1 MENRPPHA
9 AAAATLTRSN
19 AVGAHWRCA
28 DTDISRACHTDD
40 INYRTFSPSHFS
52 AVTRV
57 RNERTYPGP
66 ATSGCR
72 STTLMAGKHW
82 NDVNK
87 VAVRLTA
94 HRLAGLLSLDL
105 EGRDSIGAIGAVH
118 ADRSITYTCRG
129 NATGSRAALA
139 QLDAFADGASCLV
152 GHNIIEHDLV
162 LLSKQAPDLALLRLP
177 AIDTLYL
184 SPLAFPENPYH
195 YLVKQYHEPALARV
209 QVNDPLLDAE
219 LTLELLADIV
229 DALKKKDSDLLLA
242 WHALLA
248 AAVKGH
254 GFDRLFR
261 VVRGV
266 HAAPRIEDAIPAIT
280 NRLADSG
287 CPNQATE
294 IAREALSHPL
304 PLAYLLAWL
313 PAAGGKS
320 IIPPYVEKRFAPS
333 KLAARLRHAHCGDG
347 SCPWCSERLDPA
359 KALQRW
365 FGFRDF
371 RDKPRSRK
379 GKSLQRAITERHLA
393 RSHVLGILPTGTGKS
408 LCYQLPALMRYE
420 ATGALTVVVSPLVA
434 LMADQVAVMRRQGI
448 VCATT
453 INGLISMPE
462 RREALDSIRFGDAG
476 IVLVAP
482 EQFRNRSF
490 RKAIA
495 GRHIGAWVIDEA
507 HCLSKWGH
515 DFRPDYRY
523 VARFIAEHHGG
534 DSAPILCLTAT
545 AKHDVVEDIREHF
558 ERTLEAR
565 LKVIDGGAERTNLEF
580 VVIPTSASQRV
591 EHIHQAVTSALNG
604 EDTSGAIVYCTTK
617 RNTEE
622 TAQALAERGLAA
634 QHFHSGISPERKR
647 EIQRGFHKGDIKVV
661 VATNAFGMG
670 IDKPNVRAVVHAEIP
685 GSLES
690 YLQEAGRAGRDGK
703 AARCL
708 LLFEDGDPEQQ
719 FSLTARSRLERRDIQ
734 AVLRA
739 LRRLDQRRRRHHGD
753 TEDTIVATSG
763 EILLEED
770 AGDFARD
777 SATDDDRVRTAI
789 AWLEEVRLAHR
800 DENFT
805 SVFPSSLRVPDVAT
819 ARARIEREGER
830 RGIRQDV
837 REQMLH
843 VVRVLAEADPDTG
856 VSTDELMQECG
867 CRPAQLRK
875 VFSSLEELGIASND
889 MRITVYVHA
898 GVEHASLRRL
908 RRVRELED
916 ALIAELRE
924 AAPDQEIDTWGRLAL
939 RPIAQRL
946 REKGIEA
953 PLPERLVRL
962 LRSMSADGRDEPDA
976 KRSLEIRAR
985 DMETV
990 GVRLR
995 RDWAAID
1002 RIASLRRE
1010 GAARLLEHL
1019 IGKVPDGTRGVDL
1032 LVETT
1037 YGALEQAIKDD
1048 LTLTSKLRNQNTQ
1061 ALVDRALL
1069 WMHEQEVVTLN
1080 RGLTVFRTAMTLRV
1094 ARERRSFTV
1103 ADFKPLQEHYAE
1115 QTAQIHVVAEFA
1127 RLGLADIH
1135 SALRLANDYFDL
1147 ANSDFVRKWFK
1158 DKENTLR
1165 RDTLPDHYDQ
1175 IVKKLGNRTQERIVA
1190 DDRERTNVLVLAG
1203 PGSGKT
1209 RVLVHRIAYLVRVR
1223 RENPRSI
1230 LALTYNRHAAVE
1242 ARRRLEELIGS
1253 DARGV
1258 YTMTCH
1264 ALAMRIL
1271 GISFEEAAANP
1282 SDEVFNDILREA
1294 TRLLRSDESA
1304 AAVTREQMLGDLH
1317 WILVDEYQDVGRP
1330 EYELIA
1336 ALAGRTLA
1344 EDDTRLNLFAVG
1356 DDDQNIYAWKGASV
1370 RFIRR
1375 FARDYRA
1382 REEYLIENYRSSG
1395 HIIDAANRCIELASE
1410 RLKQDHR
1417 LRIDS
1422 LRKTEPPGGNW
1433 ARRDDLAKGKVQV
1446 LHVAGGQLSQAVA
1459 AVEELN
1465 RLSELDPG
1473 WQWSRCAVVARN
1485 WADLDPVQSA
1495 CEAHGIPAQSAR
1507 EELSSFWRARETQR
1521 FLQVLEAKET
1531 RTIGTHDIERHHSRL
1546 ASDPWSTLLA
1556 QALEELL
1563 LEEGDAEVL
1572 PVAYVR
1578 NWLGEWSKDI
1588 RRAQRGLLLT
1598 SAHRAKGL
1606 QFDHVVI
1613 LDGRWNTTGNGEDA
1627 GTPRRLYYVSMT
1639 RARET
1644 LALVRLGDANRHDPR
1659 DSPLTARQGE
1669 RAGTLLRSLS
1679 GAPSVA
1685 HSEAPQ
1691 PDISDPRLDERVM
1704 ECTMEN
1710 VVLSFAGWRAPGSR
1724 THRAIAALSPGDSLS
1739 LLQANDHWKVVDSK
1753 GRQVGRMAKKWSV
1766 PDGMTIANAVVG
1778 GIFVRWAKD
1787 ESDVERRRR
1796 LRCETW
1802 EVVVPRLTLTREQPA
1817 GRLE

>member
-1 MENRPPHA
+1 
-9 AAAATLTRSN
+9 
-19 AVGAHWRCA
+19 
-28 DTDISRACHTDD
+28 
-40 INYRTFSPSHFS
+40 
-52 AVTRV
+52 
-57 RNERTYPGP
+57 
-66 ATSGCR
+66 
-72 STTLMAGKHW
+72 MAGKQW
-82 NDVNK
+82 NDVK
-87 VAVRLTA
+87 GVAMRLKA

-105 EGRDSIGAIGAVH
+105 EGRESIGAIGAVH
-118 ADRSITYTCRG
+118 VERSTTYAWRG
-129 NATGSRAALA
+129 NTTGSRAALA
-139 QLDAFADGASCLV
+139 ELDAFADGASCLV
-152 GHNIIEHDLV
+152 GHNIIEHDLS
-162 LLSKQAPDLALLRLP
+162 LLGKLAPDRAVLCLP

-195 YLVKQYHEPALARV
+195 HLVKQYQEPALARV

-219 LTLELLADIV
+219 LTLQLLADIV
-229 DALKKKDSDLLLA
+229 DALKTKDNDLLLA
-242 WHALLA
+242 WHSLLA

-254 GFDRLFR
+254 GFDQLFR
-261 VVRGV
+261 VVRDV
-266 HAAPRIEDAIPAIT
+266 DATPRVEDAIPAIAR
-280 NRLADSG
+280 RLSDGG

-294 IAREALSHPL
+294 IAREAISHAL

-333 KLAARLRHAHCGDG
+333 KFAAKLRHTHCGNG
-347 SCPWCSERLDPA
+347 SCAWCSERLDPA

-365 FGFRDF
+365 FEFRDF
-371 RDKPRSRK
+371 RDKPQSRE

-448 VCATT
+448 FCAIT
-453 INGLISMPE
+453 INGLIPMPE

-534 DSAPILCLTAT
+534 DAAPILCLTAT

-565 LKVIDGGAERTNLEF
+565 LDVIDGGAERTNLEF

-591 EHIHQAVTSALNG
+591 EHIHQAVTGALNG

-622 TAQALAERGLAA
+622 TAQALAERGLVA

-647 EIQRGFHKGDIKVV
+647 DIQRGFHKGDIKVV

-690 YLQEAGRAGRDGK
+690 YLQEAGRAGRDGR

-753 TEDTIVATSG
+753 TEDTVVATSG
-763 EILLEED
+763 EILLEDD

-777 SATDDDRVRTAI
+777 SVTDDDRVRTAI
-789 AWLEEVRLAHR
+789 AWLEEARLARR

-819 ARARIEREGER
+819 ARARIEREGKR

-837 REQMLH
+837 REQMLR

-867 CRPAQLRK
+867 CWPAQLRK
-875 VFSSLEELGIASND
+875 VFGTLEELGIASND

-908 RRVRELED
+908 QRVRELEE

-946 REKGIEA
+946 REKGIEN

-962 LRSMSADGRDEPDA
+962 LRSMAADGRDEPDA
-976 KRSLEIRAR
+976 KRSIEIRAR

-990 GVRLR
+990 GLRLR
-995 RDWAAID
+995 RDWAIID
-1002 RIASLRRE
+1002 RIASRRRE

-1048 LTLTSKLRNQNTQ
+1048 LVLTSKLHNQNTQ

-1080 RGLTVFRTAMTLRV
+1080 RGLTVFRTAMTLKV
-1094 ARERRSFTV
+1094 IRERRGFTV

-1115 QTAQIHVVAEFA
+1115 QTTQIHVVAEYA
-1127 RLGLADIH
+1127 RLGLADIQLAH
-1135 SALRLANDYFDL
+1135 RLANDYFRL
-1147 ANSDFVRKWFK
+1147 ANGDFVRKWFK
-1158 DKENTLR
+1158 DKEQTLR
-1165 RDTLPDHYDQ
+1165 RDTLPDHYDR
-1175 IVKKLGNRTQERIVA
+1175 IVRKLGNRTQERIVA

-1230 LALTYNRHAAVE
+1230 LALTYNRHSAVE

-1253 DARGV
+1253 DARGA

-1282 SDEVFNDILREA
+1282 SDEVFNDILRDA
-1294 TRLLRSDESA
+1294 TQLLRSDESA
-1304 AAVTREQMLGDLH
+1304 ASITREQMLGGLH
-1317 WILVDEYQDVGRP
+1317 WILVDEYQDIGRP

-1344 EDDTRLNLFAVG
+1344 EDDARLNLFAVG

-1382 REEYLIENYRSSG
+1382 REEYLVENYRSSG
-1395 HIIDAANRCIELASE
+1395 HIIDAANRCIEPAAE
-1410 RLKQDHR
+1410 RLKRDHR
-1417 LRIDS
+1417 LRIDAR
-1422 LRKTEPPGGNW
+1422 RKAEPPGGNW

-1446 LHVAGGQLSQAVA
+1446 LQVAGGELAQAAA
-1459 AVEELN
+1459 AVGELR
-1465 RLSELDPG
+1465 RLSALDPG
-1473 WQWSRCAVVARN
+1473 WQWKRCAVIARN
-1485 WADLDPVQSA
+1485 WADLDSVRSV
-1495 CEAHGIPAQSAR
+1495 CEVHGIPAQSGR

-1521 FLQVLEAKET
+1521 FLQVLEARGT
-1531 RTIGTHDIERHHSRL
+1531 RTIGTQDIERHRSQL
-1546 ASDPWSTLLA
+1546 ADDAWSTLLA

-1563 LEEGDAEVL
+1563 LEEGGAEVL

-1578 NWLGEWSKDI
+1578 NWLGEWSRDI
-1588 RRAQRGLLLT
+1588 RRAQRGLLLI
-1598 SAHRAKGL
+1598 SAHKAKGL
-1606 QFDHVVI
+1606 EFDHVVI
-1613 LDGRWNTTGNGEDA
+1613 LDGLWNTTGNGEDTGA
-1627 GTPRRLYYVSMT
+1627 PRRLYYVAMT
-1639 RARET
+1639 RACET
-1644 LALVRLGDANRHDPR
+1644 LALMQLEDASCPDPR
-1659 DSPLTARQGE
+1659 DNVLAARQGE
-1669 RAGTLLRSLS
+1669 RAGTLLRSLVS
-1679 GAPSVA
+1679 APSVA
-1685 HSEAPQ
+1685 QRQAPQ
-1691 PDISDPRLDERVM
+1691 PDISDPRLDERVV
-1704 ECTMEN
+1704 ECTMGD
-1710 VVLSFAGWRAPGSR
+1710 VFISFAGREAPERR
-1724 THRAIAALSPGDSLS
+1724 THRAIAALSPGDPLS
-1739 LLQANDHWKVVDSK
+1739 LMETNGQWNMVDGK
-1753 GRQVGRMAKKWSV
+1753 GRRVGRMARTWSV
-1766 PDGMTIANAVVG
+1766 PAGMTIVKAVVG
-1778 GIFVRWAKD
+1778 GIFTRWAKD
-1787 ESDVERRRR
+1787 ESEKEWKQR
-1796 LRCETW
+1796 LRCDTW
-1802 EVVVPRLTLTREQPA
+1802 EVVVPRLTLTPVLPA
-1817 GRLE
+1817 GRQA